1 MVSLTLR
8 GRPLSSFVVPCQ
20 HSLRSAVEAAA
31 AARGMTTSQLLRT
44 FLTVMSPD
52 VLEALPDPGEPNPVD
67 VSYRRVT
74 LKNGRTRRVRVV
86 PKLRV
91 RYPVRLDHATV
102 RKAAWA
108 AATIGA
114 ADGARLV
121 TSGELAAV
129 ETEMSRCRLRLEQL
143 TSALETLAFRPL
155 QQPILKPWQATYVL
169 GFTHEW
175 GLDPQAVNSRF
186 RTLAPIYHPDT
197 GLLSSAERMSQLV
210 EARNFLLRHLR
221 R

>member
-1 MVSLTLR
+1 M
-8 GRPLSSFVVPCQ
+8 SSFVVPCQ

-31 AARGMTTSQLLRT
+31 AARGMTVSQLLRA
-44 FLTVMSPD
+44 FLTVVGPA
-52 VLEALPDPGEPNPVD
+52 VLDALPDPGPPNSVD
-67 VSYRRVT
+67 ESYRLVT

-91 RYPVRLDHATV
+91 RYPVRLEHATV

-108 AATIGA
+108 AATIGMP
-114 ADGARLV
+114 DGARLV

-143 TSALETLAFRPL
+143 TAALETLAFRPL
-155 QQPILKPWQATYVL
+155 QQPIRKPWQATYVL

-175 GLDPQAVNSRF
+175 GLEPQTVNSRF
-186 RTLAPIYHPDT
+186 RTLAPIFHPDT
-197 GLLSSAERMSQLV
+197 GLLSSAERMSQLL

-221 R
+221 E

>member
-1 MVSLTLR
+1 MA
-8 GRPLSSFVVPCQ
+8 
-20 HSLRSAVEAAA
+20 SAV
-31 AARGMTTSQLLRT
+31 RGMTSSQLLRA
-44 FLTVMSPD
+44 FLTVISPN

-67 VSYRRVT
+67 VSYRQVT

-86 PKLRV
+86 PQLRV
-91 RYPVRLDHATV
+91 RYPVRLEHATV

-108 AATIGA
+108 AATIGS
-114 ADGARLV
+114 ADGARLI

-129 ETEMSRCRLRLEQL
+129 ETEMCRCRLRLEQL
-143 TSALETLAFRPL
+143 SSALETLAFRPL
-155 QQPILKPWQATYVL
+155 QQPIHKPWQATYVM

-175 GLDPQAVNSRF
+175 GLDPQTVNSRF